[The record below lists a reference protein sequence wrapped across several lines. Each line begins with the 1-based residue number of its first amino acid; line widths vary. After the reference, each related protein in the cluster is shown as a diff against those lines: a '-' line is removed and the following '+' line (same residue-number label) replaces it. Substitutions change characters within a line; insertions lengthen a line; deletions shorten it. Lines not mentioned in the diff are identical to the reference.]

1 MRAWTI
7 SGRAR
12 LTCLVVVAIAAIN
25 AACSSGPEPTGQI
38 KGAETADEFVSVIRR
53 NMAVQLFG
61 LRDPATVLDKSSIA
75 VKGSISGV
83 RRGPSVVVP
92 SDLPPCAV
100 QIERAIEE
108 GIEVESCEEP
118 TKDETLYAFLSFDVI
133 VSDSYKDGDSA
144 RVGKTLTFE
153 LMVPPIAVEEALNA
167 APGGEV
173 IVLLGEDSSAK
184 QHFPNSRIVWTD
196 TTERSLVIPLP
207 EGVWFHGSGSRP
219 LNPFV
224 DVEMLG
230 SAWNSPETLND
241 IADAFE

>member
-1 MRAWTI
+1 MGAWTM

-12 LTCLVVVAIAAIN
+12 LTCLIVVAIAAIN
-25 AACSSGPEPTGQI
+25 TACSSEPEPTGPI
-38 KGAETADEFVSVIRR
+38 NDAETADEFVSVIRR
-53 NMAVQLFG
+53 NMAVQLFEI
-61 LRDPATVLDKSSIA
+61 RDPATVLGKSSIA

-100 QIERAIEE
+100 QIEQAKEE
-108 GIEVESCEEP
+108 GIEVESCKEP
-118 TKDETLYAFLSFDVI
+118 TKDETLYAFLSFDVA
-133 VSDSYKDGDSA
+133 VSDSYKDGDSD

-153 LMVPPIAVEEALNA
+153 LMVPPIAVDEALNA

-173 IVLLGEDSSAK
+173 VVLLGEDSSAK
-184 QHFPNSRIVWTD
+184 QPFPNSRIVWTD

-207 EGVWFHGSGSRP
+207 EGVWFQGSGSRP

-230 SAWNSPETLND
+230 SAWNSPETLSD
-241 IADAFE
+241 IADTFE